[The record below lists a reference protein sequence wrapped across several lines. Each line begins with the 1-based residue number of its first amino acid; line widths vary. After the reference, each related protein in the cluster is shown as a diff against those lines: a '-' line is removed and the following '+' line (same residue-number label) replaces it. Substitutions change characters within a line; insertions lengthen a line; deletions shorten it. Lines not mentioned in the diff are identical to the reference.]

1 MAPVAGVCGTTF
13 VGKYMNRFF
22 VETFASPVGP
32 MLLLT
37 DDNDT
42 VRSLDWEDYEGRLNA
57 LLRLQYG
64 TVALEPRDG
73 VSAARRAIEAYFE
86 GDLAAI
92 DGLPVKTAGTAF
104 QREVW
109 AALRTIPT
117 GETTTYGRLAVG
129 IGRPKA
135 VRAVGA
141 ANGAN
146 PISIIVP
153 CHRVIGADASLTG
166 YGGGI
171 ERKQWLLRHE
181 GAAFKG

>member
-1 MAPVAGVCGTTF
+1 
-13 VGKYMNRFF
+13 MNQFF
-22 VETFASPVGP
+22 IETFTSPIGP
-32 MLLLT
+32 ILLLT
-37 DDNDT
+37 DADDR
-42 VRSLDWEDYEGRLNA
+42 VRSLDWEDYAARLHD

-64 TVALEPRDG
+64 TVDLKPRDG

-92 DGLPVKTAGTAF
+92 DGVPVKTAGTGF

-109 AALRTIPT
+109 AALRTIGT
-117 GETTTYGRLAVG
+117 GETTTYGKLAVR

-153 CHRVIGADASLTG
+153 CHRVIGANMSLTG
-166 YGGGI
+166 YGGGV
-171 ERKQWLLRHE
+171 ERKRWLLRHE
-181 GAAFKG
+181 GAPIGRS

>member
-1 MAPVAGVCGTTF
+1 MTQ
-13 VGKYMNRFF
+13 FF
-22 VETFASPVGP
+22 VETFATSTGP

-37 DDNDT
+37 DDDQT
-42 VRSLDWEDYEGRLNA
+42 VRALDWQDYEARMHS

-64 TVALEPRDG
+64 IVRLEVRDG
-73 VSAARRAIEAYFE
+73 VSPARRAVEAYFE

-92 DGLPVKTAGTAF
+92 DRLPVKTGGTAF
-104 QREVW
+104 QRQVW
-109 AALRTIPT
+109 AALRSIPI
-117 GETTTYGRLAVG
+117 GETTTYGRLAAG

-146 PISIIVP
+146 PIGVIVP
-153 CHRVIGADASLTG
+153 CHRVIGATGSLTG

-171 ERKQWLLRHE
+171 ERKQWLLQHE
-181 GAAFKG
+181 GAAFGR

>member
-1 MAPVAGVCGTTF
+1 
-13 VGKYMNRFF
+13 MNQFF
-22 VETFASPVGP
+22 IETFTSPIGP
-32 MLLLT
+32 ILLLT
-37 DDNDT
+37 DADDR
-42 VRSLDWEDYEGRLNA
+42 VRSLDWEDYAARLHD

-64 TVALEPRDG
+64 TVDLKPRDG

-92 DGLPVKTAGTAF
+92 DGVPVKTAGTAF

-109 AALRTIPT
+109 AALRTIGT
-117 GETTTYGRLAVG
+117 GETTTYGKLAVR

-153 CHRVIGADASLTG
+153 CHRVIGANMSLTG
-166 YGGGI
+166 YGGGV
-171 ERKQWLLRHE
+171 ERKRWLLRHE
-181 GAAFKG
+181 GAPIGRS